1 MLFEK
6 WYYSEYIKNFKREA
20 SEIIAAILNETNFIK
35 STRYTNET

>member
-1 MLFEK
+1 MFFEK
-6 WYYSEYIKNFKREA
+6 WYYIEYIKNFKA